1 MEKNVNKT
9 MPAEKA
15 KKMVKMYRDKDGK
28 HPHAELTTSVW
39 FSVAKLKTMIDAV
52 AADTNL
58 KEPGIRIYFGTYTE
72 KEVVPTINGPK
83 EYIYRNTLIMVPTT
97 QGLDTDGITK
107 INIDYDVQYFI
118 DIENQGELCPE
129 ECGGT
134 DRWGMPNL

>member
-1 MEKNVNKT
+1 

-15 KKMVKMYRDKDGK
+15 KKMVEMYRNNGGK
-28 HPHAELTTSVW
+28 HPQAKLTKSVW

-52 AADTNL
+52 ASDTNL
-58 KEPGIRIYFGTYTE
+58 KEPGIRMYLGTYTE
-72 KEVVPTINGPK
+72 KEKVPTINGPK
-83 EYIYRNTLIMVPTT
+83 DYIYRNTLIMVPTT
-97 QGLDTDGITK
+97 QGLDTDGTTK